1 MCGQDGC
8 LGRFYNVYVVMLKAL
23 FDNGGLRL
31 EDLVQTNSYVWTLM
45 GDLNLKVT
53 KVTILSN

>member
-8 LGRFYNVYVVMLKAL
+8 LGHFYNVYVVMLKAL
-23 FDNGGLRL
+23 FDYGGLRL

-45 GDLNLKVT
+45 GDLYLKVT

>member
-8 LGRFYNVYVVMLKAL
+8 LGHFCNVYVVMLKAL
-23 FDNGGLRL
+23 FDYGGLKL
-31 EDLVQTNSYVWTLM
+31 EDLVQINSYVWTLI

-53 KVTILSN
+53 EVTILCK

>member
-1 MCGQDGC
+1 VDKNGC
-8 LGRFYNVYVVMLKAL
+8 LGHFYNVYVVMLKAL
-23 FDNGGLRL
+23 FDYGGLRL

-53 KVTILSN
+53 KVTLLSN

>member
-53 KVTILSN
+53 KVTLLSN

>member
-8 LGRFYNVYVVMLKAL
+8 LGHFYNVYVVMLKAL
-23 FDNGGLRL
+23 FAYGGLRL

-53 KVTILSN
+53 KVMILSN